1 MNKLGVHAL
10 VWVGGWSHDECERA
24 IAQSAEIGYDLIEI
38 AALDPSSID
47 TAFTRKMLDR
57 YKLGTTISLGLDA
70 STDISSGDP
79 DQQARG
85 EARLM
90 QVLSVA
96 RAIGATHV
104 CGILYSA
111 FQKYFKPPTE
121 AGVSGSVEVLR
132 RIGEQA
138 AQHNITIGLEVVNRY
153 ETNVLNTAAQA
164 VAFARRVAL
173 PNVKVHLD
181 TYHMNIEEADL
192 ESAIIDCGEMLGYF
206 HIGESGRGYLGAGNI
221 DFDRVFRGLVKAGY
235 EGPITFESFSSAVVN
250 EQLSGILGIWRNLW
264 EDSADL
270 ARHAK
275 GFIEHGMKSAE
286 EAHARSA
293 RVH

>member
-1 MNKLGVHAL
+1 
-10 VWVGGWSHDECERA
+10 
-24 IAQSAEIGYDLIEI
+24 
-38 AALDPSSID
+38 
-47 TAFTRKMLDR
+47 MLDR
-57 YKLGTTISLGLDA
+57 YKLGTTLSLGLDA

-79 DQQARG
+79 DKQARG

-96 RAIGATHV
+96 RDIGATHV

-111 FQKYFKPPTE
+111 FQKYFEPPTE
-121 AGVSGSVEVLR
+121 AGIAGSVEVLR
-132 RIGEQA
+132 RIGESA
-138 AQHNITIGLEVVNRY
+138 AQHGITIGLEVVNRY
-153 ETNVLNTAAQA
+153 ESNVLNTAAQA

-192 ESAIIDCGEMLGYF
+192 ESALIDTGAMLGYF

-221 DFDRVFRGLVKAGY
+221 DFDRVFRGLAKAGY

-250 EQLSGILGIWRNLW
+250 KQLSGILGIWRNLW
-264 EDSADL
+264 EDGADL

-275 GFIEHGMKSAE
+275 GFIEHGIKAAA

-293 RVH
+293 RTP